1 MSFET
6 AIHRRP
12 QTEPHKKQ
20 GFNTVDSAGQGMETR
35 QAGTGTVNGV
45 LARHSDATLGVTD
58 YPAIS

>member
-1 MSFET
+1 
-6 AIHRRP
+6 
-12 QTEPHKKQ
+12 
-20 GFNTVDSAGQGMETR
+20 METR